1 MAINNKYSM
10 LHINNKSMVMKRRG
24 KKKLIKHIKKKQKD
38 IFNTPLFTKIGK
50 IIILRLRFCIDIINA
65 DIYQIP
71 YLQENHVKYQA
82 SYPATKLTNAYL
94 FSNKHLLPQEIS
106 PSPRIPLRKPITQA
120 Q

>member
-1 MAINNKYSM
+1 
-10 LHINNKSMVMKRRG
+10 MKPKR
-24 KKKLIKHIKKKQKD
+24 KKKLITYLKKKKNKKKR
-38 IFNTPLFTKIGK
+38 FNTPLFIKIRK

-65 DIYQIP
+65 DIYQTP

-106 PSPRIPLRKPITQA
+106 PSPRIPLRKPIIQA